1 MQADIAYTQALAAE
15 IALRLLIARIR
26 SQWSSFHRYTDTTH

>member
-26 SQWSSFHRYTDTTH
+26 RQWS